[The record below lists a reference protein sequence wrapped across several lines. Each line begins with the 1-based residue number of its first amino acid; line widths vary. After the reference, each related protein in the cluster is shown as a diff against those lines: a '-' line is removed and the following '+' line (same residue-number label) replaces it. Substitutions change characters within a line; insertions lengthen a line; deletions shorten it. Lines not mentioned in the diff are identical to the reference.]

1 MGHAPDLPLA
11 GIRVLDLS
19 TVVAGPFG
27 SEILASLGAE
37 VIRVEAPPAEQAVAK
52 APETPITDDEGFP
65 LALQRNKASICLDLK
80 DPEGRK
86 AFLALAADA
95 DVVYDNFRPGVLK
108 RLGID
113 YSTLSEVN
121 PRLIACS
128 ISGYGA
134 TGPWAEVGAYDVT
147 VQALGGSMSIT
158 GTGEPSSMPCRWG
171 VPVGD
176 ITGAFYAVI
185 GVLAALAEREATG
198 MGQAVDVALLDG
210 QLALNTYRVPQTFGA
225 GIQFETPAPRKGGA
239 GTVPYGP
246 FLCGDG
252 SWIVIGVASTFW
264 PAFCEV
270 MSDGRLREDP
280 RFTSLRDRQA
290 HQEALDAI
298 LEELFL
304 AGSSDHWQKE
314 LIAAGV
320 PAGKVNTIREAFE
333 QEQAV
338 ARGMSIRLAE
348 PGGREVVVAANPIR
362 FVGEVASGQRLP
374 VPRGAD
380 TELILSSP
388 RVRAEAGPVAR
399 VEAHLA
405 AEIAL
410 LAPQRGPLA
419 GTLVLELCGDE
430 PSGTFGTQ
438 MLADLGATVVK
449 IERPPPSDPEPT
461 TIGPAG
467 RVRPDIAYFFGLN
480 RNKLSLCLDLK
491 HAAGRDLL
499 IDLVRKADVL
509 YDNYKPAVMERLGIA
524 ADAMRAVNP
533 ELVCCSV
540 SGFGKTGPWSHLP
553 AYDATIQAL
562 GGGMSLTGTGEPGTS
577 PVRWGNPIGG
587 IGGAFYAVTGILAAL
602 HRRGRSSR
610 GAELDVALL
619 DAQLAM
625 HAYRVPPAMGGG
637 ADPRAPP
644 PGGSGALPY
653 GPFLA
658 GDGRWFV
665 LGITRQFWP
674 AAAQLLGHPEWI
686 DDPRFATELDR
697 QDNEAELNRLV
708 GEAMRAADADE
719 WQRRFVAAG
728 IPGAKVQTIAE
739 AFRHPH
745 VALRDML
752 VGFDHPIGSRL
763 KVAGNPVKLSRHPF
777 AGFGAAPG
785 LGADTRP
792 LLRTLLGIS
801 DAEQAKLRRARVVWW
816 PERGAVYDR
825 PSVV

>member
-1 MGHAPDLPLA
+1 MGQAPDLPLA

-37 VIRVEAPPAEQAVAK
+37 VIRVEAPSAEQAVAK
-52 APETPITDDEGFP
+52 APGSPVTDDEGFP

-80 DPEGRK
+80 DLEGRK

-113 YSTLSEVN
+113 YATLSEGN

-134 TGPWAEVGAYDVT
+134 AGPWAEVGAYDVT

-158 GTGEPSSMPCRWG
+158 GTGEPGSMPCRWG
-171 VPVGD
+171 VPIGD

-185 GVLAALAEREATG
+185 GVLAALAERETTG
-198 MGQAVDVALLDG
+198 LGQAVEVALLDG

-252 SWIVIGVASTFW
+252 SWIVIGVASNFW
-264 PAFCEV
+264 PAFCGV
-270 MSDGRLREDP
+270 MGDSRLREDP
-280 RFTSLRDRQA
+280 RFTGLRDRQA
-290 HQEALDAI
+290 HQAALDAI

-304 AGSSDHWQKE
+304 TGSSDHWQKA

-333 QEQAV
+333 QEQAM
-338 ARGMSIRLAE
+338 ARGMGVRLAE
-348 PGGREVVVAANPIR
+348 PGGREVVVAASPIR
-362 FVGEVASGQRLP
+362 FVGETAPGQRPP
-374 VPRGAD
+374 VPKGAD
-380 TELILSSP
+380 TDRILASP
-388 RVRAEAGPVAR
+388 RIRAATPIPSR
-399 VEAHLA
+399 RTHLA
-405 AEIAL
+405 AEIAS
-410 LAPQRGPLA
+410 LAPQSGPLA

-449 IERPPPSDPEPT
+449 VERPPPSEPEAT
-461 TIGPAG
+461 SIGPAG

-491 HAAGRDLL
+491 QAAGRDLL
-499 IDLVRKADVL
+499 FGLARRADVL
-509 YDNYKPAVMERLGIA
+509 YDNYKPAVMQRLGIA
-524 ADAMRAVNP
+524 ADAIRAANP

-562 GGGMSLTGTGEPGTS
+562 GGGMSLTGTGEPGAP

-602 HRRGRSSR
+602 HRRRRSST
-610 GAELDVALL
+610 GAELDIALL

-625 HAYRVPPAMGGG
+625 HAYRVPPAMAGRDYP
-637 ADPRAPP
+637 AAPRR
-644 PGGSGALPY
+644 GGSGALPY

-674 AAAQLLGHPEWI
+674 EAARLLGHPEWI
-686 DDPRFATELDR
+686 DDPRFATEADR
-697 QDNEAELNRLV
+697 QRNEVELNRLV

-739 AFRHPH
+739 AFGHPH
-745 VALRDML
+745 VGLRDML

-777 AGFGAAPG
+777 SGFGAAPG
-785 LGADTRP
+785 LGADTRV
-792 LLRTLLGIS
+792 LLRTLLGIA
-801 DAEQAKLRRARVVWW
+801 DAEQALLRRDRVVWW
-816 PERGAVYDR
+816 PEAGEVYDR